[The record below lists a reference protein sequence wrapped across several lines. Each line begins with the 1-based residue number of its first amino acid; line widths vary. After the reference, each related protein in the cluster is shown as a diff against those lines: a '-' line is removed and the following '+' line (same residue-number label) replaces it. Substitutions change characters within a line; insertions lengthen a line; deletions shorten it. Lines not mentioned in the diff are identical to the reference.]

1 MTDIQAKQLV
11 KLDFAMLKN
20 VHLGDYLSVIYLA
33 KEALKIERKI
43 KKDKWISE
51 GWKALMRKA

>member
-1 MTDIQAKQLV
+1 MTDLQAKQLV
-11 KLDFAMLKN
+11 KLDFAMLRN
-20 VHLGDYLSVIYLA
+20 VHLGEYLSVIYLA

-51 GWKALMRKA
+51 GWANLMRKA

>member
-1 MTDIQAKQLV
+1 MTDEQAKQLV

-43 KKDKWISE
+43 KKDKWFSE
-51 GWKALMRKA
+51 GWASLMRKA